1 MARLNIGEHVVIG
14 SKAIDVGQL
23 SRNLHMVY
31 GVSDLFKVGIICTTK
46 GYGKV

>member
-14 SKAIDVGQL
+14 SRAIDVGQL
-23 SRNLHMVY
+23 CRNLHMVY
-31 GVSDLFKVGIICTTK
+31 GVGDLSKVGRICAVK